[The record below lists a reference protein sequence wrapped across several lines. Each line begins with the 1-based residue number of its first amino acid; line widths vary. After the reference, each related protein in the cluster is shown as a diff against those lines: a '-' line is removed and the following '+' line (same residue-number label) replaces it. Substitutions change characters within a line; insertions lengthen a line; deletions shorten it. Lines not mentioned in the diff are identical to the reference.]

1 MKKYKMIL
9 SVLIGSIMLTG
20 CANPSKKGVEYLENG
35 QYKEAEEEFE
45 KAVDKERNLG
55 DAYRGLGMARWEQED
70 YKGAKEAFKEALDN
84 GGKKTGTIYNLL
96 GSCEMKLEN
105 PQGALSYYRLAL
117 TADDSSE
124 ELMQEVKFNI
134 IAAYEQMEDWKS
146 AKTELKNYI
155 EEYPDD
161 DRAIKEAEF
170 LETR

>member
-1 MKKYKMIL
+1 MKKYKIIL
-9 SVLIGSIMLTG
+9 SVLIGSIMLAG
-20 CANPSKKGVEYLENG
+20 CANPSEKGVEYLENG

-117 TADDSSE
+117 TADDGSE
-124 ELMQEVKFNI
+124 ELTQEVKFNI
-134 IAAYEQMEDWKS
+134 IAAYEQSGDWESAKAELADYMED
-146 AKTELKNYI
+146 
-155 EEYPDD
+155 YPDD
-161 DRAIKEAEF
+161 ERALKEAEF
-170 LETR
+170 LKTR